1 MAVLVSSMFL
11 TVRWVDKIH
20 LYVGQTEQE
29 LPVEAS
35 GAPQGRIDE
44 VQAIRGADH
53 HNLPSVFQPIHQSEQ
68 RRHDG
73 TGGTDSTEV
82 RCSADTSLEDW
93 RWRDGPVDLILSAG
107 PHWSQAID
115 LIKEDDGRALQV
127 GLVDAERETQL
138 SRVMF
143 MFVRILELHLVSTG
157 GGGHLFKE
165 QPQLPLG
172 LSDPLAEAV
181 GSFPHEEGHLPV
193 AMATLVG
200 QRPGNQRLPRS
211 GGAVKEAPSGKTQR
225 EFHQNAVALP

>member
-44 VQAIRGADH
+44 VQAICGADH

-82 RCSADTSLEDW
+82 RCSADTSRSLEDW

-143 MFVRILELHLVSTG
+143 MFVRILEGGVTCSKSSRSCRSDSPTHLLRQSAPFLMKKATFLLPWLHSLASARATSVFPVPG
-157 GGGHLFKE
+157 G
-165 QPQLPLG
+165 P
-172 LSDPLAEAV
+172 
-181 GSFPHEEGHLPV
+181 
-193 AMATLVG
+193 
-200 QRPGNQRLPRS
+200 
-211 GGAVKEAPSGKTQR
+211 
-225 EFHQNAVALP
+225 